1 MAGKQEWWQ
10 FLSYASSLGL
20 QMAACVVVGVFS
32 GRLWDDWME
41 TAPWGTVFGI
51 VLGFLAGMW
60 SIYRK
65 IVNRQ
70 E

>member
-1 MAGKQEWWQ
+1 MAGKEEWWQ
-10 FLSYASSLGL
+10 FLPYASSLGL
-20 QMAACVVVGVFS
+20 QMAACVAVGVLG
-32 GRLWDDWME
+32 GRLWDSWLD